1 MSRKPISPANGPMR
15 TVSIRLTEETIAR
28 LKAVG
33 EGSLTAGVRRL
44 LTERS
49 GNADGL

>member
-15 TVSIRLTEETIAR
+15 TVSIRLTEADIAR